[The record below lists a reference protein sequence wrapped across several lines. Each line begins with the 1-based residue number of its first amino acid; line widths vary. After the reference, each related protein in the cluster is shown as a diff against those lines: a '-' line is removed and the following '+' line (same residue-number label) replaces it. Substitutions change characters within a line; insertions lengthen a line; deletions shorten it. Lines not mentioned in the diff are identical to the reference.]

1 MLKSRYNHERGFCP
15 MTMGEYIKQLRI
27 QHGYSQDEL
36 GKLCGVNRAA
46 VNKWELGTVENI
58 KRSTIKRLSEI
69 FGVSPCELMCF
80 DEPTEEELKIQK
92 EVETLEKFQECFGR
106 ETLEAASL
114 FMKLDEKDRSA
125 VTGIIQSLL
134 SSGKY
139 ERE

>member
-1 MLKSRYNHERGFCP
+1 
-15 MTMGEYIKQLRI
+15 MTMGEYIKQLRL
-27 QHGYSQDEL
+27 QKGLSQEEL

-80 DEPTEEELKIQK
+80 DEPTEEESRIQK
-92 EVETLEKFQECFGR
+92 EVEACELFQECFGR
-106 ETLEAASL
+106 EVFEAAAL
-114 FMKLDEKDRSA
+114 FMKLDEKDRTA
-125 VTGIIQSLL
+125 VTGVMQSLL

-139 ERE
+139 Q

>member
-1 MLKSRYNHERGFCP
+1 
-15 MTMGEYIKQLRI
+15 MTMGEYIKQLRT
-27 QHGYSQDEL
+27 QHDLSQEEL

-46 VNKWELGTVENI
+46 VNKWEKGSVENI

-80 DEPTEEELKIQK
+80 DEPTEEESRIQK
-92 EVETLEKFQECFGR
+92 EVEALEMFQACFGR
-106 ETLEAASL
+106 EVVEAASM

-125 VTGIIQSLL
+125 VTGVIQSLL

>member
-1 MLKSRYNHERGFCP
+1 
-15 MTMGEYIKQLRI
+15 MTMGEYIKVLRI
-27 QHGYSQDEL
+27 QRGLSQDEL

-80 DEPTEEELKIQK
+80 DEPTEQELKVQK
-92 EVETLEKFQECFGR
+92 EVAACELFQECFGR
-106 ETLEAASL
+106 EALEAASL
-114 FMKLDEKDRSA
+114 FMKLDKEDRSA
-125 VTGIIQSLL
+125 VTAVIQRLL

-139 ERE
+139 

>member
-1 MLKSRYNHERGFCP
+1 
-15 MTMGEYIKQLRI
+15 MTMGEYIKQLRT
-27 QHGYSQDEL
+27 QHDFSQEEL

-46 VNKWELGTVENI
+46 VNKWEKGSVENI

-80 DEPTEEELKIQK
+80 DEPTEEESRIQK
-92 EVETLEKFQECFGR
+92 EVEALEMFQACFGR
-106 ETLEAASL
+106 EVVEAASL

-125 VTGIIQSLL
+125 VTGVIQSLL

>member
-1 MLKSRYNHERGFCP
+1 
-15 MTMGEYIKQLRI
+15 MTMGEYIKQLRTK
-27 QHGYSQDEL
+27 HDLSQEEL

-46 VNKWELGTVENI
+46 VNKWEKGSVENI

-80 DEPTEEELKIQK
+80 DEPTEEESRIQK
-92 EVETLEKFQECFGR
+92 EVEALEMFQACFGR
-106 ETLEAASL
+106 EVVEAASL

-125 VTGIIQSLL
+125 VTGVIQSLL

>member
-1 MLKSRYNHERGFCP
+1 
-15 MTMGEYIKQLRI
+15 MTMGDYIKQLRE
-27 QHGYSQDEL
+27 QRDLSQEEL
-36 GKLCGVNRAA
+36 GNLCGVNRAA
-46 VNKWELGTVENI
+46 VSKWEKGHVENI

-80 DEPTEEELKIQK
+80 DEPTEEESRIQK
-92 EVETLEKFQECFGR
+92 EVEALEMFQACFGR
-106 ETLEAASL
+106 EVVEAASL

-125 VTGIIQSLL
+125 VTGVIQSLL